1 MQTLQGPLGNWDAR
15 KRRTIG
21 QRRATKDNEVRTF
34 RFAAVLLVLATAVQ
48 AKVQTGACCAGE
60 AFPEQLAP
68 PAAGG
73 KAVELSGTVAQVHI
87 AAGQGMPYF
96 DLKNGAEIT
105 RIYLGPMPFLIAEN
119 FHPKAGQ
126 EVRVKG
132 YRVPDWVVA
141 AQVHFRQGESDRQ
154 VPRRPRLAAVAWRL
168 RTRRRQG
175 LVEHAAPRTRGL
187 GLARASGT

>member
-1 MQTLQGPLGNWDAR
+1 
-15 KRRTIG
+15 
-21 QRRATKDNEVRTF
+21 
-34 RFAAVLLVLATAVQ
+34 
-48 AKVQTGACCAGE
+48 
-60 AFPEQLAP
+60 
-68 PAAGG
+68 
-73 KAVELSGTVAQVHI
+73 
-87 AAGQGMPYF
+87 MPYF

-168 RTRRRQG
+168 WTRRRQG